1 MKVGIVTF
9 VRCGNYGAELQAYAL
24 QYVLNHQLEVDAEVI
39 DLKKDSAPQHDAIK
53 KAIKNR
59 LAYYGIL
66 RGSLKILE
74 LIVSKYQAKKKKG
87 YDAVM
92 SELRKQRF
100 ESFFQ
105 ECIKHSERHYHVSDL
120 RGIRDIPWDVLI
132 TGSDQVWNF
141 RQTNYLD
148 VYFLKFGKG
157 LGAKTIAYAP
167 SFGFSE
173 IPADRFDLYQDLLG
187 NIDCLSV
194 REANGIEMIKKC
206 CHREA
211 VQVLD
216 PTLLLNREQWVEN
229 IGIPEIDSQ
238 KNRYVIIYTITG
250 SKYIYRLAKSIAQQL
265 HAQVVNIKGD
275 YSKDPSYRDIV
286 QVKDAGPREFISL
299 MNQAVYVITD
309 SFHGTAFSANF
320 NIPFTTLLNPASNN
334 NSRVIS
340 LLTSLHLSDRY
351 MYDDGKK
358 ALPSS
363 LDVDFSEANKEI
375 SERRKVSMDYL
386 RNSLKQ

>member
-24 QYVLNHQLEVDAEVI
+24 QYVLNRQLEVDAEVI
-39 DLKKDSAPQHDAIK
+39 DLQKDSAPQHDAIK
-53 KAIKNR
+53 KAIRNR
-59 LAYYGIL
+59 LAYYGIMK
-66 RGSLKILE
+66 GSLKIME
-74 LIVSKYQAKKKKG
+74 LIISKYQAKKKKG
-87 YDAVM
+87 YDPVK
-92 SELRKQRF
+92 SELRKKRF
-100 ESFFQ
+100 ESFFK
-105 ECIKHSERHYHVSDL
+105 EYIKHSTKHYHVSDL

-148 VYFLKFGKG
+148 VYFLKFGKD
-157 LGAKTIAYAP
+157 LGARTIAYAP

-173 IPADRFDLYQDLLG
+173 IPADRAYLYKELLD

-194 REANGIEMIKKC
+194 REANGIEMIRKC
-206 CHREA
+206 CNKEA

-216 PTLLLNREQWVEN
+216 PTLLLNRKQWIEN
-229 IGIPEIDSQ
+229 IGIPEMSYK

-250 SKYIYRLAKSIAQQL
+250 SKYIYRLAKSIALQL
-265 HAQVVNIKGD
+265 NAQVVNIKGD
-275 YSKDPSYRDIV
+275 YSKDPADQDII
-286 QVKDAGPREFISL
+286 QVKDAGPREFVSL

-309 SFHGTAFSANF
+309 SFHGTAFSVNF

-340 LLTSLHLSDRY
+340 LLKSLHLSDRY
-351 MYDDGKK
+351 MYDDGKNTF
-358 ALPSS
+358 PSS
-363 LDVDFSEANKEI
+363 LEIDFSKVNMEI
-375 SERRKVSMDYL
+375 SERRILSMVYL
-386 RNSLKQ
+386 RNSI

>member
-24 QYVLNHQLEVDAEVI
+24 QYVLNRQLEVDAEVI
-39 DLKKDSAPQHDAIK
+39 DLQKDSAPQHDAIK
-53 KAIKNR
+53 KAIRNR
-59 LAYYGIL
+59 LAYYGIMK
-66 RGSLKILE
+66 GSLKIIE
-74 LIVSKYQAKKKKG
+74 LIISKYQAKKKKG
-87 YDAVM
+87 YDPVK

-105 ECIKHSERHYHVSDL
+105 EYIKHSERHYHVSDL
-120 RGIRDIPWDVLI
+120 RGIHDIPWDVLI

-148 VYFLKFGKG
+148 VYFLKFSKD

-173 IPADRFDLYQDLLG
+173 IPADRADLYKELLG

-194 REANGIEMIKKC
+194 REANGIEMIRKC
-206 CHREA
+206 CNREA

-229 IGIPEIDSQ
+229 VGIPEMSYQ
-238 KNRYVIIYTITG
+238 KKRYVIIYTITG
-250 SKYIYRLAKSIAQQL
+250 SKYIYRLAKSIALQL
-265 HAQVVNIKGD
+265 NAQVVNIKGD
-275 YSKDPSYRDIV
+275 YSKDPADQDII
-286 QVKDAGPREFISL
+286 QVKDAGPREFVSL

-309 SFHGTAFSANF
+309 SFHGTAFSVNF

-340 LLTSLHLSDRY
+340 LLKSLHLSDRY
-351 MYDDGKK
+351 IYDDGKN
-358 ALPSS
+358 AFPSS
-363 LDVDFSEANKEI
+363 LEVDFSKINKEI
-375 SERRKVSMDYL
+375 SERRIISMVYL
-386 RNSLKQ
+386 RNSI